1 MRPMAISVGAALAPA
16 SDEPVDA
23 VAALLRAA
31 REHPTSGVV
40 SVSAADSV
48 RRSYPE
54 LLDTA
59 RRVLSGLRGLGC
71 RPGDPV
77 VLHGLPLD
85 DFFPAFWA
93 CVLGGFR
100 AATIAEPP
108 SESTS
113 DRFHHV
119 CRLLDDPVVLD
130 DARFAQCRA
139 ADPARDV
146 HTPAQD
152 DVALLMLS
160 SGSTGPP
167 KAVQLTHRGLAEF
180 AAASRRVLDVRPEH
194 VTLNWLP
201 LDHSGAFLLYH
212 VLAVFVGAT
221 NVHAP
226 TDLVLAEPLL
236 WLDLVERHGADHTW
250 APNFAFR
257 LVTDALAGNR
267 RYDLSGLSTMVS
279 GGEQVTVAVV
289 DRFLAATG
297 LPAERLR
304 PAWGM
309 AETTTAITF
318 GRYASGVHRV
328 LKSSVSGDLEW
339 VGEDTPDAVTFV
351 SVGGPAPGAAVRVVD
366 ERNDVV
372 PEGRIGRLQVRS
384 VRNTPGYLGDEPTT
398 AAAFPDVSR
407 TGRTWL
413 DSGDLAFL
421 TGGEVVITGRAK
433 DVIILNGHNYFCH
446 EIEDVVAAVPGVGA
460 GRVGACGVPDERTG
474 SEELRVFVAT
484 DDPAPAALVSGVR
497 AALFERLRISGA
509 RVVPVPVAEFPRTPA
524 GKVRR
529 AALRD
534 RPVEAV
540 RPRVL
545 LTEVRDVVAA
555 VLGRAVDVDTPFYDL
570 GMTSVALT
578 WVRARL
584 ARALDRDIPATTL
597 FRHPTVTALAA
608 HLAGAATPVAPA
620 PAPVHDGRVA
630 IIGMALRFPGA
641 STVDEFWANLRD
653 GVDSVRTFTADE
665 ARAAG
670 VPEDEVA
677 SAAFRPVAGA
687 LEDVS
692 SFDGDFFGVNPREAE
707 LTDPAHR
714 LFLECCHHA
723 LEHGGYAGAG
733 ARIGVYAGSGM
744 NLYGH
749 QDSRAAVSADPVVA
763 MQSSIG
769 STPDFLASRV
779 AYRLGLTGPAIGVQ
793 TACSTSLVAVHL
805 AAQAILS
812 GDADMALA
820 GAAAVRV
827 PQEAGYQ
834 HHPGSMLSPTG
845 RLRAF
850 DAAADGTVGGN
861 GVAAVLLKP
870 LAAALADGDTVHA
883 VILGSAVNN
892 DGTSKVG
899 FAAPSVTG
907 QVEVVRQALRR
918 AGVPAAAVSYVEAH
932 GTGTPLGDPVEF
944 DALCEAFDGAPAGG
958 CALGSV
964 KPNVG
969 HLDSC
974 AGMAGL
980 IKVALMLRHRSL
992 VPTVHL
998 GAPNPLL
1005 RLAGSPF
1012 TLARTHEP
1020 WPGEV
1025 LRAGVSAL
1033 GVGGTNAHVILEE
1046 PPSVAAESSS
1056 AERVLVPVSAA
1067 TPGALSALTAALR
1080 AHVAAN
1086 PSLRPADVAA
1096 TMALGR
1102 RHLPHRAALVGG
1114 GASWDEVSAPPG
1126 QAGPV
1131 AFVFAGQ
1138 ENVTAGMAA
1147 TLYEAF
1153 PAVRSV
1159 LDECEREV
1167 PGLLAQLLGDPVRDP
1182 QPVLFAVQAALV
1194 ALWRSVGV
1202 TPECVAGHSLGE
1214 YAALHA
1220 AGALSLVDGL
1230 RRTVARGAAMASSP
1244 AGGMLALSASH
1255 SLATRIAG
1263 DSGLE
1268 LAAVNGPTTYV
1279 LSGAAEAV
1287 AAAVRL
1293 AEEEGIACV
1302 RLHTGRGYHS
1312 ALIEPALDALSAHGI
1327 GPLRIP
1333 MVSGV
1338 DGVLLPVGHQVDVGY
1353 LRRQARL
1360 PVRYDKVVAT
1370 LTAYGDVVEIGPGDV
1385 LTRLGRRMHPAA
1397 HWHPTMPD
1405 FLSAVGARY
1414 RRGTKVNWSTLTMD
1428 GKRVPLPLYPF
1439 EKTRVGVE
1447 VPAEAPVSEVCALTA
1462 RLLGRAAADI
1472 DPDRKFVAHGADSLS
1487 LMNMTRELNE
1497 TFEVRVPVRQ
1507 LFTDADTPRKVAEL
1521 IGSGLVAEPGSAPT
1535 DPSVVGLPEAAPA
1548 PAIADAVPAPAS
1560 WPEASPAAA
1569 GQDLRAV
1576 VDRQLAVAEQLVALM
1591 AGQLTALRGQAAATP
1606 IAATES
1612 APEPATPTAPAL
1624 PVAATPPSAP
1634 DVETPAPA
1642 PTGNRDFSLY
1652 FFGDYPDSEAADKYG
1667 LITAAAQFADQHG
1680 FHSLWLPERHF
1691 HSFGALFPNPSVLAA
1706 ALAARTDRI
1715 RLNAGSVVLPLHHPV
1730 RVAEEWSVVDNLSNG
1745 RVGLCVASG
1754 WHATDFVLAPQ
1765 NFGAHREL
1773 MYTQLDTVRRLWAGD
1788 AITATSGSGDDV
1800 EVTLHPRPVQT
1811 EPPLYVAVVGNP
1823 DSYRR
1828 AAENGL
1834 GIVTNLMAQSVD
1846 QLARNIALYRETRAA
1861 SGHGPGRV
1869 VVLVHTYLGDDLDA
1883 VRQEAFAPFCAYLRS
1898 SLSLF
1903 DQVTTS
1909 LGVDIDL
1916 DDTPPDDVE
1925 FLLGQAYARYCADR
1939 ALIGTVDSSAP
1950 VVEQLLAAGA
1960 DELACFVDFGV
1971 AKEKVLD
1978 ALPTLDTLRV
1988 RCQEHQ
1994 ALTAAERRI
2003 WFLDRLYPGQTIYHE
2018 PKAIRLTGPLDTD
2031 RLAAALQRVV
2041 DRQPALRTVFSDD
2054 DGEPRRVVRERATV
2068 DCPVLESTSDN
2079 PIGATLASIPLFDLA
2094 EGPLLA
2100 ARLVRVAPEEH
2111 LLVLVAHHIVFDSA
2125 STAVFLRDLAA
2136 YYRGT
2141 EPAPLPAATSRPEP
2155 VDDTALD
2162 YWRRQL
2168 ADAPTLRLPTDHPR
2182 PATRSG
2188 RGAAL
2193 TYDLD
2198 ADLVGRLRDATD
2210 GTVFMALLAAVAA
2223 VLGRFAGQ
2231 DDLVLGTAVAS
2242 RPPDAADR
2250 VGLFLDTVALRVDL
2264 TGDPDFTTLAGR
2276 ILDTTADALEHRGVP
2291 FDELVGAINPDRDPG
2306 RNPLFQVMVE
2316 FENETA
2322 VDFDPP
2328 LLTATALDVPA
2339 DRAPFDLSL
2348 YLTQHPG
2355 GLRVSVEYDADLF
2368 VADTVLRLLTHLEH
2382 VLRRAVAD
2390 PAAPLSALTTATD
2403 ADRADVARWQGTP
2416 AAETVCLHEL
2426 VERQVDRTPDATAV
2440 LAGDREL
2447 TYRELDER
2455 ANQVANA
2462 LLANGIGRGDR
2473 VAVRLPRGPALVAAL
2488 LGVLKSGAAYVPLDP
2503 SLPTARVDL
2512 LLADSGAKPLPDSG
2526 NAATTRPNV
2535 PVDPEDIAYCIYTS
2549 GSTGRPKGVLV
2560 PHRGPANVA
2569 AWQTRQHAPL
2579 RTLQWTSPA
2588 FDVSVQEIVST
2599 LAAGAALVLVDDDV
2613 RYDPAAVV
2621 ELARA
2626 HGVERIFMPYTPLK
2640 YLMETRPN
2648 LPALRVIVS
2657 AGEPLVL
2664 TPALRGFLAEHPD
2677 CLLYNQYGPT
2687 EGSII
2692 VTSHHVDPAAGA
2704 TPPIG
2709 APIDGVTVRLLDERG
2724 EPVPVGA
2731 VGELHLGGVAAAL
2744 GYLGQPPFAD
2754 GYRTG
2759 DLGRWRADGTIEFL
2773 GRRDDQIKIR
2783 GYRVEPAEAERAV
2796 AELPE
2801 VRDAAVVVR
2810 TDAGEPEL
2818 VAYVVLDGAVTALAA
2833 RLRAVLPSYLV
2844 PQRWVALERLPVNA
2858 SGKLDRSRLPAP
2870 GTDEGGAAPATALE
2884 QALHDL
2890 WCAELGRESVPVDR
2904 SFFALGG
2911 HSLSAVRLLN
2921 RVAALGLTCS
2931 MTDFF
2936 RDPTIRALAARAVVD
2951 RVPLTSVQRRLWRR
2965 HHERANPAVYNVA
2978 HRIDLTG
2985 DLDPAAL
2992 RRAVE
2997 ALVHRHDALRSRLS
3011 DVDCAVLA
3019 PFPVPLPVADL
3030 SDVSDVDGW
3039 CAAIAEEPFVLT
3051 EAPLFRF
3058 RLGRVGPGRW
3068 VFVVVLHHA
3077 VCDGVSLGTVWDEL
3091 SALYAGRALPAAA
3104 QYVPSEPAPARR
3116 AELARYWRSALSDV
3130 DLFPRLPSDRP
3141 RPATLSGD
3149 GALYRATL
3157 PAELAGGIAAA
3168 AASLG
3173 GTPYAVLATGF
3184 ARWLAGRLGREEVV
3198 LAASSA
3204 NRTRQEDDGVVGL
3217 IGDAVLVRVSST
3229 RVREFSARLYA
3240 ALDHQ
3245 ELPLT
3250 EVVRHVAPELVDT
3263 LYPTVLF
3270 TVVTTPPPAL
3280 ALDGVSSEVRAVAV
3294 PGLARTELYVR
3305 VVADADETT
3314 VYWEYSTDLFDE
3326 TTIATWHTELRAALT
3341 ELVRT
3346 RPEELAA

>member
-1 MRPMAISVGAALAPA
+1 M
-16 SDEPVDA
+16 
-23 VAALLRAA
+23 
-31 REHPTSGVV
+31 
-40 SVSAADSV
+40 
-48 RRSYPE
+48 
-54 LLDTA
+54 
-59 RRVLSGLRGLGC
+59 
-71 RPGDPV
+71 
-77 VLHGLPLD
+77 
-85 DFFPAFWA
+85 
-93 CVLGGFR
+93 
-100 AATIAEPP
+100 
-108 SESTS
+108 
-113 DRFHHV
+113 
-119 CRLLDDPVVLD
+119 
-130 DARFAQCRA
+130 
-139 ADPARDV
+139 
-146 HTPAQD
+146 
-152 DVALLMLS
+152 
-160 SGSTGPP
+160 
-167 KAVQLTHRGLAEF
+167 
-180 AAASRRVLDVRPEH
+180 
-194 VTLNWLP
+194 
-201 LDHSGAFLLYH
+201 
-212 VLAVFVGAT
+212 
-221 NVHAP
+221 
-226 TDLVLAEPLL
+226 
-236 WLDLVERHGADHTW
+236 
-250 APNFAFR
+250 
-257 LVTDALAGNR
+257 
-267 RYDLSGLSTMVS
+267 
-279 GGEQVTVAVV
+279 
-289 DRFLAATG
+289 
-297 LPAERLR
+297 
-304 PAWGM
+304 
-309 AETTTAITF
+309 
-318 GRYASGVHRV
+318 
-328 LKSSVSGDLEW
+328 
-339 VGEDTPDAVTFV
+339 
-351 SVGGPAPGAAVRVVD
+351 
-366 ERNDVV
+366 
-372 PEGRIGRLQVRS
+372 
-384 VRNTPGYLGDEPTT
+384 
-398 AAAFPDVSR
+398 
-407 TGRTWL
+407 
-413 DSGDLAFL
+413 
-421 TGGEVVITGRAK
+421 
-433 DVIILNGHNYFCH
+433 
-446 EIEDVVAAVPGVGA
+446 
-460 GRVGACGVPDERTG
+460 
-474 SEELRVFVAT
+474 
-484 DDPAPAALVSGVR
+484 
-497 AALFERLRISGA
+497 
-509 RVVPVPVAEFPRTPA
+509 
-524 GKVRR
+524 
-529 AALRD
+529 
-534 RPVEAV
+534 
-540 RPRVL
+540 
-545 LTEVRDVVAA
+545 
-555 VLGRAVDVDTPFYDL
+555 
-570 GMTSVALT
+570 
-578 WVRARL
+578 
-584 ARALDRDIPATTL
+584 
-597 FRHPTVTALAA
+597 
-608 HLAGAATPVAPA
+608 
-620 PAPVHDGRVA
+620 
-630 IIGMALRFPGA
+630 
-641 STVDEFWANLRD
+641 
-653 GVDSVRTFTADE
+653 
-665 ARAAG
+665 
-670 VPEDEVA
+670 
-677 SAAFRPVAGA
+677 
-687 LEDVS
+687 
-692 SFDGDFFGVNPREAE
+692 
-707 LTDPAHR
+707 
-714 LFLECCHHA
+714 
-723 LEHGGYAGAG
+723 
-733 ARIGVYAGSGM
+733 
-744 NLYGH
+744 
-749 QDSRAAVSADPVVA
+749 
-763 MQSSIG
+763 
-769 STPDFLASRV
+769 
-779 AYRLGLTGPAIGVQ
+779 
-793 TACSTSLVAVHL
+793 
-805 AAQAILS
+805 
-812 GDADMALA
+812 
-820 GAAAVRV
+820 
-827 PQEAGYQ
+827 
-834 HHPGSMLSPTG
+834 
-845 RLRAF
+845 
-850 DAAADGTVGGN
+850 
-861 GVAAVLLKP
+861 
-870 LAAALADGDTVHA
+870 
-883 VILGSAVNN
+883 
-892 DGTSKVG
+892 
-899 FAAPSVTG
+899 
-907 QVEVVRQALRR
+907 
-918 AGVPAAAVSYVEAH
+918 
-932 GTGTPLGDPVEF
+932 
-944 DALCEAFDGAPAGG
+944 
-958 CALGSV
+958 
-964 KPNVG
+964 
-969 HLDSC
+969 
-974 AGMAGL
+974 
-980 IKVALMLRHRSL
+980 
-992 VPTVHL
+992 
-998 GAPNPLL
+998 
-1005 RLAGSPF
+1005 
-1012 TLARTHEP
+1012 
-1020 WPGEV
+1020 
-1025 LRAGVSAL
+1025 
-1033 GVGGTNAHVILEE
+1033 
-1046 PPSVAAESSS
+1046 
-1056 AERVLVPVSAA
+1056 
-1067 TPGALSALTAALR
+1067 
-1080 AHVAAN
+1080 
-1086 PSLRPADVAA
+1086 
-1096 TMALGR
+1096 
-1102 RHLPHRAALVGG
+1102 
-1114 GASWDEVSAPPG
+1114 
-1126 QAGPV
+1126 
-1131 AFVFAGQ
+1131 
-1138 ENVTAGMAA
+1138 
-1147 TLYEAF
+1147 
-1153 PAVRSV
+1153 
-1159 LDECEREV
+1159 
-1167 PGLLAQLLGDPVRDP
+1167 
-1182 QPVLFAVQAALV
+1182 

-1230 RRTVARGAAMASSP
+1230 RRTVARGAAMASSEP
-1244 AGGMLALSASH
+1244 GGMLALSASH

-1287 AAAVRL
+1287 AVAVAL
-1293 AEEEGIACV
+1293 AEEEGIAC
-1302 RLHTGRGYHS
+1302 LPLDTGRGYHS

-1360 PVRYDKVVAT
+1360 PVRYDKMVAT
-1370 LTAYGDVVEIGPGDV
+1370 LAAYGDVVEIGPGDV

-1405 FLSAVGARY
+1405 FLSAVGVRY
-1414 RRGTKVNWSTLTMD
+1414 RRGTTVNWSTLTMD
-1428 GKRVPLPLYPF
+1428 GKRIPLPLYPF
-1439 EKTRVGVE
+1439 EKTRVADGV
-1447 VPAEAPVSEVCALTA
+1447 PVSEVCALTA

-1497 TFEVRVPVRQ
+1497 TFGVRVPVRR

-1521 IGSGLVAEPGSAPT
+1521 IGSGLVAEQSAMAESAPASAG
-1535 DPSVVGLPEAAPA
+1535 PRLVAAPA
-1548 PAIADAVPAPAS
+1548 PAGPVPAPS
-1560 WPEASPAAA
+1560 HPA

-1591 AGQLTALRGQAAATP
+1591 AGQLTALRGQPA
-1606 IAATES
+1606 
-1612 APEPATPTAPAL
+1612 ATPTAPVL
-1624 PVAATPPSAP
+1624 PVAAAPTPSTGPTPPA
-1634 DVETPAPA
+1634 PAPA

-1652 FFGDYPDSEAADKYG
+1652 FFGDYPDSAAADKYG

-1691 HSFGALFPNPSVLAA
+1691 HSFGALFPNPAVLAA

-1773 MYTQLDTVRRLWAGD
+1773 MYTELDTVRRLWAGD

-1800 EVTLHPRPVQT
+1800 EVTLHPRPVQA

-1834 GIVTNLMAQSVD
+1834 GIVTNLMAQSVA
-1846 QLARNIALYRETRAA
+1846 QLARNIALYRATRAA

-1916 DDTPPDDVE
+1916 DDTPADDVE

-1988 RCQEHQ
+1988 RIQERQ

-2018 PKAIRLTGPLDTD
+2018 PKAVRLTGPLDAD

-2054 DGEPRRVVRERATV
+2054 DGEPRRVVRDRATV
-2068 DCPVLESTSDN
+2068 DCPVLESTSDD
-2079 PIGATLASIPLFDLA
+2079 PIAAAIAGIPVFDLA

-2141 EPAPLPAATSRPEP
+2141 EPDPLPAATSRPEP
-2155 VDDTALD
+2155 VDATALD

-2182 PATRSG
+2182 PATRTG

-2210 GTVFMALLAAVAA
+2210 GTVFMAILAAVAA

-2328 LLTATALDVPA
+2328 RLTATALDVPA

-2368 VADTVLRLLTHLEH
+2368 VADTVLRLLAHLEH

-2416 AAETVCLHEL
+2416 AAETACLHEL

-2503 SLPTARVDL
+2503 SLPAARVDL
-2512 LLADSGAKPLPDSG
+2512 LLADSGAEPLPDSG
-2526 NAATTRPNV
+2526 HAATTRPNV
-2535 PVDPEDIAYCIYTS
+2535 PVDPEDVAYCIYTS

-2569 AWQTRQHAPL
+2569 AWQARQHAPL

-2626 HGVERIFMPYTPLK
+2626 HDVERIFMPYTPLK

-2648 LPALRVIVS
+2648 LPALRMIVS

-2687 EGSII
+2687 EGAII
-2692 VTSHHVDPAAGA
+2692 VTSHRVDPAAGA

-2709 APIDGVTVRLLDERG
+2709 TPIDGVTVRLLDERG

-2731 VGELHLGGVAAAL
+2731 VGELHLGGVAAAI

-2759 DLGRWRADGTIEFL
+2759 DLGRWRANGTIEFL
-2773 GRRDDQIKIR
+2773 GRRDDQVKIR

-2801 VRDAAVVVR
+2801 VRDVAVVVR

-2818 VAYVVLDGAVTALAA
+2818 VAYVVLDGDLAALAP
-2833 RLRAVLPSYLV
+2833 RLRAVLPNYLV

-2870 GTDEGGAAPATALE
+2870 GADEGGATPTTALE
-2884 QALHDL
+2884 HALHDL
-2890 WCAELGRESVPVDR
+2890 WCAELGRDTVAVDR

-2921 RVAALGLTCS
+2921 RAAALGLTCS

-2936 RDPTIRALAARAVVD
+2936 RDPTIRALAARAAIA

-2985 DLDPAAL
+2985 DLDPETL

-2997 ALVHRHDALRSRLS
+2997 ALVHRHDVLRSRLS

-3019 PFPVPLPVADL
+3019 PFPVSLPVADL
-3030 SDVSDVDGW
+3030 SVSDVDGW
-3039 CAAIAEEPFVLT
+3039 CAAIAGEPFVLT

-3141 RPATLSGD
+3141 RPATLSGA

-3157 PAELAGGIAAA
+3157 PADLAEGIAAA

-3198 LAASSA
+3198 LAASSS
-3204 NRTRQEDDGVVGL
+3204 NRTRQEDEGVVGL
-3217 IGDAVLVRVSST
+3217 IGDAVLVRVSSP

-3270 TVVTTPPPAL
+3270 TVVTTPPPTL

-3326 TTIATWHTELRAALT
+3326 TTIAAWHTELRAALA
-3341 ELVRT
+3341 ELVHK